1 MSENIFDKWRK
12 GLEKTRKV
20 AFGRIANFLGT
31 SELSDDTWED
41 LEALLIQADMG
52 METTMDVIDSLRE
65 KVFNEGITQS
75 EELIEAL
82 EDELVN
88 RLEEPLFPSFSEKPT
103 VIILV
108 GVNGSGKTTLVRIV
122 AGLLDSCS
130 GSVLY
135 QGDLYSDSIKK
146 AMTLVFQRPYL
157 IRSTV
162 YENIAYPL
170 RIRDMNENEISLRVD
185 EMIESFKIQSIRD
198 QKAWTLSGGEAQ
210 KVALARA
217 LVFKP
222 RILILDEPTSNI
234 DPESIMLLEERI
246 LDYYRKE
253 KPTILMV
260 THNIQQAK
268 RLCNRIAFMNQGE
281 IIDSGSPAEIFGP
294 GAMPK
299 IKDFIKKGL
308 I

>member
-1 MSENIFDKWRK
+1 
-12 GLEKTRKV
+12 
-20 AFGRIANFLGT
+20 
-31 SELSDDTWED
+31 
-41 LEALLIQADMG
+41 
-52 METTMDVIDSLRE
+52 
-65 KVFNEGITQS
+65 
-75 EELIEAL
+75 
-82 EDELVN
+82 
-88 RLEEPLFPSFSEKPT
+88 
-103 VIILV
+103 
-108 GVNGSGKTTLVRIV
+108 
-122 AGLLDSCS
+122 
-130 GSVLY
+130 VLY

-246 LDYYRKE
+246 L
-253 KPTILMV
+253 MV

>member
-1 MSENIFDKWRK
+1 MNI
-12 GLEKTRKV
+12 T
-20 AFGRIANFLGT
+20 
-31 SELSDDTWED
+31 
-41 LEALLIQADMG
+41 
-52 METTMDVIDSLRE
+52 IDSLTKKYNNKAVLDIPQME
-65 KVFNEGITQS
+65 FQEGQ
-75 EELIEAL
+75 LWG
-82 EDELVN
+82 
-88 RLEEPLFPSFSEKPT
+88 
-103 VIILV
+103 IL
-108 GVNGSGKTTLVRIV
+108 GPNGSGKTTMVRII
-122 AGLLDSCS
+122 AGILDSCS
-130 GSVLY
+130 GNVLY
-135 QGDLYSDSIKK
+135 QGEEYSDSIKM

-170 RIRDMNENEISLRVD
+170 RIRGVSEQEISTRVD
-185 EMIESFKIQSIRD
+185 ELIESFNIQSIRD

-234 DPESIMLLEERI
+234 DPESIMQLEEKI

-268 RLCNRIAFMNQGE
+268 RLCNRIAFMNEGK
-281 IIDSGSPAEIFGP
+281 IIDSGCPSDIFGS

-299 IKDFIKKGL
+299 IEEFIKKGL

>member
-1 MSENIFDKWRK
+1 MNI
-12 GLEKTRKV
+12 T
-20 AFGRIANFLGT
+20 
-31 SELSDDTWED
+31 
-41 LEALLIQADMG
+41 
-52 METTMDVIDSLRE
+52 IDSLTKKYNDKSVLDIPE
-65 KVFNEGITQS
+65 MEFQEGC
-75 EELIEAL
+75 LWG
-82 EDELVN
+82 
-88 RLEEPLFPSFSEKPT
+88 
-103 VIILV
+103 IL
-108 GVNGSGKTTLVRIV
+108 GPNGSGKTTLVRIV
-122 AGLLDSCS
+122 AGILDSCS
-130 GSVLY
+130 GNVLY
-135 QGDLYSDSIKK
+135 QGDKYSDSIKK

-170 RIRDMNENEISLRVD
+170 RIRDINEQEVSSRVNEL
-185 EMIESFKIQSIRD
+185 IESFRIQSIRD

-268 RLCNRIAFMNQGE
+268 RLCNRIAFMNEGK
-281 IIDSGSPAEIFGP
+281 IIDSGSPSEIFGP
-294 GAMPK
+294 GAIPK
-299 IKDFIKKGL
+299 IKEFIKKGL

>member
-1 MSENIFDKWRK
+1 MNI
-12 GLEKTRKV
+12 T
-20 AFGRIANFLGT
+20 
-31 SELSDDTWED
+31 
-41 LEALLIQADMG
+41 
-52 METTMDVIDSLRE
+52 IDSLTKKYNNKAVLDIPE
-65 KVFNEGITQS
+65 MTFDEGC
-75 EELIEAL
+75 LWG
-82 EDELVN
+82 
-88 RLEEPLFPSFSEKPT
+88 
-103 VIILV
+103 IL
-108 GVNGSGKTTLVRIV
+108 GPNGSGKTTLVRII
-122 AGLLDSCS
+122 AGILDSCS

>member
-1 MSENIFDKWRK
+1 MNI
-12 GLEKTRKV
+12 T
-20 AFGRIANFLGT
+20 
-31 SELSDDTWED
+31 
-41 LEALLIQADMG
+41 
-52 METTMDVIDSLRE
+52 IDSLTKRYNNKSVLDIPE
-65 KVFNEGITQS
+65 MIFDEGC
-75 EELIEAL
+75 LWG
-82 EDELVN
+82 
-88 RLEEPLFPSFSEKPT
+88 
-103 VIILV
+103 IL
-108 GVNGSGKTTLVRIV
+108 GPNGSGKTTLVRIV

-135 QGDLYSDSIKK
+135 QGDEYSDSIKK

-170 RIRDMNENEISLRVD
+170 RIRGVSEQEILARVNEL
-185 EMIESFKIQSIRD
+185 IESFNIQSIRD

-217 LVFKP
+217 IVFKP

-234 DPESIMLLEERI
+234 DPESIMLLEEKI

-268 RLCNRIAFMNQGE
+268 RLCNRIAFMNEGQ
-281 IIDSGSPAEIFGP
+281 IIDSGVPAEIFGS

-299 IKDFIKKGL
+299 IKEFIKKGL

>member
-1 MSENIFDKWRK
+1 MNI
-12 GLEKTRKV
+12 TV
-20 AFGRIANFLGT
+20 
-31 SELSDDTWED
+31 
-41 LEALLIQADMG
+41 
-52 METTMDVIDSLRE
+52 DSLTKKYNDKAVLDISE
-65 KVFNEGITQS
+65 MEFQEGC
-75 EELIEAL
+75 LWG
-82 EDELVN
+82 
-88 RLEEPLFPSFSEKPT
+88 
-103 VIILV
+103 IL
-108 GVNGSGKTTLVRIV
+108 GPNGSGKTTLVRIV
-122 AGLLDSCS
+122 AGLLVPCS
-130 GSVLY
+130 GNVLY
-135 QGDLYSDSIKK
+135 QGDKYNDSIKK
-146 AMTLVFQRPYL
+146 MMTLVFQRPYL
-157 IRSTV
+157 IRSSV

-170 RIRDMNENEISLRVD
+170 RIRGISEQDISTRVNEL
-185 EMIESFKIQSIRD
+185 IESFNIHSIRN

-246 LDYYRKE
+246 LDYYKKE

-268 RLCNRIAFMNQGE
+268 RLCNRIAFMNEGQ
-281 IIDSGSPAEIFGP
+281 IIDSGSPTEIFGS

-299 IKDFIKKGL
+299 IKEFIRKGL